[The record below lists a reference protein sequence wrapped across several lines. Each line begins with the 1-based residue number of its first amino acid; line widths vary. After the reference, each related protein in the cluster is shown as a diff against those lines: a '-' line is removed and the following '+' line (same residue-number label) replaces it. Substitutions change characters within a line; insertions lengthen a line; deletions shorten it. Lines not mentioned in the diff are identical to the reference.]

1 MPLSFDQARAAAGKA
16 APQVAPRESGLAP
29 AAEKAGVKPSMGGIE
44 FDVAGAKDAGYSD
57 DEIAAAVAKRANFD
71 KDAAEQAGYSPQD
84 IIQFLVPAA
93 KGQEQAKEL
102 GTGIKE
108 AFGRDPSKAGQLTAK
123 DYAVRA
129 LEGATV
135 GGAVGGTVGLL
146 TGPGAIVTGTVG
158 AIGGAVSGLLEAGA
172 EDLGFGAGTQ
182 FLAGMVTPGAGL
194 STKVGQMIER
204 KAVENT
210 SRFAG
215 MLAREATGI
224 PGIGGLV
231 KKGVEAFE
239 SKKPVNVGAIEQ
251 VLGIEGKAVK
261 AGQTAEETAAIR
273 NSIASRFE
281 QVTGN
286 KIPEGVP
293 AEEHI
298 YEEAANAINR
308 ATKPVES
315 KSGVMF
321 GQGGTP
327 PTKNSFVGTRGFNN
341 AATIEGNVNPSLARR
356 YKSIFEDRAGNPLP
370 GQQVLNNLRDFKY
383 GADLPKT
390 ATNAARDAR
399 FAEGKKIEKYFNGW
413 LEKQPGANGQPW
425 EAHARAAFEQVA
437 MNKAKDALPS
447 LLEDVVKAEGRTEL
461 KTAANALD
469 RQIWNLSKTPEGQT
483 MFLEQ
488 LTGNLK
494 DIPAKDARTLWNTIS
509 PEVEKRII
517 TDPKKFQ
524 AISDIM
530 NSAETPQDINRAVR
544 LINGIITAGA
554 ISATRNL

>member
-1 MPLSFDQARAAAGKA
+1 MPLSFDQARAAAGKV

-29 AAEKAGVKPSMGGIE
+29 AAEKAGVKPAMGGIE

-71 KDAAEQAGYSPQD
+71 KDAAEKAGYSPQE

-93 KGQEQAKEL
+93 KGQEQGKEL
-102 GTGIKE
+102 GTSVKE
-108 AFGRDPSKAGQLTAK
+108 TFGRDAEKAGKLTAG
-123 DYAVRA
+123 DYATRA
-129 LEGATV
+129 LEGA
-135 GGAVGGTVGLL
+135 AVGGTIGAGVGAL

-215 MLAREATGI
+215 MLAQKATGI
-224 PGIGGLV
+224 PGVGGLV

-239 SKKPVNVGAIEQ
+239 SKTPVNVGAIEQ

-261 AGQTAEETAAIR
+261 AGAPAEQTAAIR
-273 NSIASRFE
+273 QNIASRFE
-281 QVTGN
+281 QTTGN
-286 KIPEGVP
+286 KIPEGADP
-293 AEEHI
+293 EKYI
-298 YEEAANAINR
+298 YEQTASIINQ
-308 ATKPVES
+308 ADQP
-315 KSGVMF
+315 
-321 GQGGTP
+321 
-327 PTKNSFVGTRGFNN
+327 FVGSSFFNR
-341 AATIEGNVNPSLARR
+341 AATIEGKVSPAQVNK
-356 YKSIFEDRAGNPLP
+356 YKKIFEDAQGNPLP
-370 GQQVLNNLRDFKY
+370 GSDVLTHIRDFKY
-383 GADLPKT
+383 GVDLSPKT
-390 ATNAARDAR
+390 TAAARDLR
-399 FAEGKKIEKYFNGW
+399 WAEGQKLEKEFNGW
-413 LEKQPGANGQPW
+413 LMQQPASGGQPW
-425 EAHARAAFEQVA
+425 EAHARGAFEQVA

-447 LLEDVVKAEGRTEL
+447 LFEDVVKSEGRTEL
-461 KTAANALD
+461 KSAANALD
-469 RQIWNLSKTPEGQT
+469 RQIWNLSKTPEGQK

-494 DIPAKDARTLWNTIS
+494 NIPAKEARTLWNTIS
-509 PEVEKRII
+509 PEVNQRII

-524 AISDIM
+524 AISDII

>member
-1 MPLSFDQARAAAGKA
+1 MPLSFEQARAAAGNT

-29 AAEKAGVKPSMGGIE
+29 AAEKAGVKPAMGGIE
-44 FDVAGAKDAGYSD
+44 FDVVGARNAGYSD

-84 IIQFLVPAA
+84 IIQFLVPTA
-93 KGQEQAKEL
+93 KGQEQSKEL

-129 LEGATV
+129 LEGASV
-135 GGAVGGTVGLL
+135 GGALGAGIGAI

-204 KAVENT
+204 KAIENT

-215 MLAREATGI
+215 MLAKEATGI

-261 AGQTAEETAAIR
+261 AGAPAQETAAIR
-273 NSIASRFE
+273 QNIANRFE
-281 QVTGN
+281 QTTGN
-286 KIPEGVP
+286 KIPEGADP
-293 AEEHI
+293 EKYI
-298 YEEAANAINR
+298 YEQTASIINQ
-308 ATKPVES
+308 AE
-315 KSGVMF
+315 
-321 GQGGTP
+321 TP
-327 PTKNSFVGTRGFNN
+327 FVGSSFFNR
-341 AATIEGNVNPSLARR
+341 AATIEGKVNPAQVNK
-356 YKSIFEDRAGNPLP
+356 YKKIFEDANGNPLP
-370 GQQVLNNLRDFKY
+370 GSDVLTHIRDFKY
-383 GADLPKT
+383 GVDLSPKT
-390 ATNAARDAR
+390 TAAARDLR
-399 FAEGKKIEKYFNGW
+399 WAEGSKLEKEFNGW
-413 LEKQPGANGQPW
+413 LMQQPASGGQPW
-425 EAHARAAFEQVA
+425 EAHARGAFEQVA

-447 LLEDVVKAEGRTEL
+447 LFEDVVKAEGRTEL
-461 KTAANALD
+461 KSAANALD
-469 RQIWNLSKTPEGQT
+469 RQIWNLSKTPEGQK

-494 DIPAKDARTLWNTIS
+494 NIPAKEARTLWNTIS
-509 PEVEKRII
+509 PEVNQRII

-530 NSAETPQDINRAVR
+530 NSAQTPQDINRAVR

>member
-1 MPLSFDQARAAAGKA
+1 MPLSFDQARAAAGKT

-29 AAEKAGVKPSMGGIE
+29 AAEKTGVKPAMGGVE

-71 KDAAEQAGYSPQD
+71 KDAAEKAGYSPQE
-84 IIQFLVPAA
+84 IIQFLVPTA
-93 KGQEQAKEL
+93 KGQEQGKEL

-108 AFGRDPSKAGQLTAK
+108 AFGRDAEKAGQLTAG
-123 DYAVRA
+123 DFATRA
-129 LEGATV
+129 LAGAET
-135 GGAVGGTVGLL
+135 GGALGGGIGLV
-146 TGPGAIVTGTVG
+146 TGSIPGAIVGGTVG
-158 AIGGAVSGLLEAGA
+158 AIGGAVSGLLEATA
-172 EDLGFGAGTQ
+172 EQLGFGAGTQ

-215 MLAREATGI
+215 MLAKEATGI

-261 AGQTAEETAAIR
+261 AGAPAEETAAIR
-273 NSIASRFE
+273 QNIASRFE
-281 QVTGN
+281 QTTGN
-286 KIPEGVP
+286 KIPEGADP
-293 AEEHI
+293 EKYI
-298 YEEAANAINR
+298 YEQTASIINQ
-308 ATKPVES
+308 AEQP
-315 KSGVMF
+315 
-321 GQGGTP
+321 
-327 PTKNSFVGTRGFNN
+327 FVGSSFFNR
-341 AATIEGNVNPSLARR
+341 AATIEGKVNPAQVNK
-356 YKSIFEDRAGNPLP
+356 YKKIFEDAQGNPLS
-370 GQQVLNNLRDFKY
+370 GSDVLTHIRDFKY
-383 GADLPKT
+383 GVDLSPKT
-390 ATNAARDAR
+390 TAAARDLR
-399 FAEGKKIEKYFNGW
+399 WNEGAKLEKEFNGW
-413 LEKQPGANGQPW
+413 LMQQPASGGQPW
-425 EAHARAAFEQVA
+425 EAHARGAFEQVA

-447 LLEDVVKAEGRTEL
+447 LFEDVVGAGSRTEL

-469 RQIWNLSKTPEGQT
+469 RQIWNLSKTPEGQK

-494 DIPAKDARTLWNTIS
+494 NIPAKEARTLWNTIS
-509 PEVEKRII
+509 PEVNQRII

-530 NSAETPQDINRAVR
+530 NSAETPQDISRAVR